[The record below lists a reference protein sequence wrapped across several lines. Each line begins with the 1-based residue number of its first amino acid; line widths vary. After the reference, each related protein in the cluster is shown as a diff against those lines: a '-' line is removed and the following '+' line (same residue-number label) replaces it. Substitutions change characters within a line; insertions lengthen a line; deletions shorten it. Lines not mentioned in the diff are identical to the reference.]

1 MKINENLKATGKLK
15 ITKRDQ
21 DGNILSVHDY
31 DNVVCTVA
39 KTMIANNL
47 TDASP
52 DNVMRINYGALGSNT
67 TAPTVADTQLG
78 TETYRNLV
86 ASETNSAN
94 VAYITL
100 FFSQTETTGT
110 YKEAGLFCN
119 ATGTANSGILLS
131 HVAIDET
138 KTNVQTLTIDW
149 TITIN

>member
-1 MKINENLKATGKLK
+1 MIKENLKATGKLK
-15 ITKRDQ
+15 ITKRDL
-21 DGNILSVHDY
+21 DGNILSIHDY

-47 TDASP
+47 TDVSP
-52 DNVMRINYGALGSNT
+52 DNVMRINYGALGTNT
-67 TAPTVADTQLG
+67 TAPAAADTQLG

-86 ASETNSAN
+86 ASQTNSAN

-100 FFSQTETTGT
+100 FFSATECNGT
-110 YKEAGLFCN
+110 YKEAGLFSN
-119 ATGTANSGILLS
+119 ATGTANSGVIFS

-138 KTNVQTLTIDW
+138 KTNTQTLTIDW